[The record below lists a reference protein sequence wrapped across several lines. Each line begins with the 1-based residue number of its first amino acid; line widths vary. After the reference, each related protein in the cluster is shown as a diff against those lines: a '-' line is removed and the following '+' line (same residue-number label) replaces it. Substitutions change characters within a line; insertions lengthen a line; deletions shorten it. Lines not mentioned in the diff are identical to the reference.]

1 MDKLLGFSPDVE
13 PTNPGVMTE
22 VVNMVPDEKGM
33 KGAPTPVTPANV
45 PVLAAECIGAAVT
58 TKLDD
63 TRRIFAGTTTKLYE
77 LVLGAWVDR
86 SATTYAGGA
95 ETRWCYT
102 QFGDSTLAANL
113 ADTIQ
118 RSPGS
123 GAFAAISG
131 APKARIIFSVQGF
144 VMALHTNDSGFG
156 DNPDR
161 WWCSAVFNDTD
172 WTPSITT
179 QATTGR
185 LVSTQGRFTAGGKLG
200 DYAVAYKE
208 RAIYLG
214 QYVGPPVVWDWQEI
228 PGGEAGCVG
237 QEAWCDIGGAH
248 FIVGMDNFWIFDGS
262 RPNKI
267 GNGVVRDWF
276 YAQSSPQHR
285 YRTRCAY
292 DKQNNLVW
300 VFYPSLSSTQPDKAL
315 VYHTVTQQWG
325 AVDLASEA
333 VVNYVG
339 EGLAIDDLPSIAPT
353 MDGLTEYS
361 FDSQFWLVGG
371 RSLAIFNNS
380 HQLQTVTGDSVTS
393 GYTSGDYGDDDA
405 YSLLT
410 KVRVRFAPGEK
421 PTSATMTSRIKD
433 DAGDVLTPATV
444 STWSDGKFDVLDS
457 ARWHR
462 VTFSFT
468 GRVTAVGHE
477 LTLIPEGTQ

>member
-1 MDKLLGFSPDVE
+1 MDKLLGFSPDAE
-13 PTNPGVMTE
+13 PTSPGVMTD

-33 KGAPTPVTPANV
+33 KGAPTPVTPSGV
-45 PVLAAECIGAAVT
+45 PVLAAKCIGSALT
-58 TKLDD
+58 TKLADF
-63 TRRIFAGTTTKLYE
+63 RRFFAGTSTKLYE
-77 LVLGAWVDR
+77 LVAGAWVDQ
-86 SATTYAGGA
+86 SSTAYSGGVD
-95 ETRWCYT
+95 TRWSFA

-118 RSPGS
+118 RSAGS

-131 APKARIIFSVQGF
+131 APKAKIIFAVQGF
-144 VMALHTNDSGFG
+144 VMALHTSDAGFG

-161 WWCSAVFNDTD
+161 WWCSAVFDDTD
-172 WTPSITT
+172 WTPSVTT
-179 QATTGR
+179 QSATGR
-185 LVSTQGRFTAGGKLG
+185 LVSTQGRLTAGGKLG

-237 QEAWCDIGGAH
+237 QEAWCDMGGVH

-262 RPNKI
+262 RPTKI

-276 YAQSSPQHR
+276 FSQSNPTYR
-285 YRTRCAY
+285 YRTRCTY

-300 VFYPSLSSTQPDKAL
+300 VLFPSLNSTEPDKAL

-325 AVDLASEA
+325 LVSLTSEA
-333 VVNYVG
+333 EVNYIG
-339 EGLAIDDLPSIAPT
+339 EGLTIDT
-353 MDGLTEYS
+353 MNTVSATIDGLSDYS

-371 RSLAIFNNS
+371 RSLAIFNGS
-380 HQLQTVTGDSVTS
+380 HQLQTMTGDSLTC

-421 PTSATMTSRIKD
+421 PTSASMTSAIKD
-433 DAGDVLTPATV
+433 DAGDSLTPATV

-457 ARWHR
+457 SRWHR
-462 VTFSFT
+462 VMFTFT
-468 GRVTAVGHE
+468 GRVTAIGHE

>member
-45 PVLAAECIGAAVT
+45 PVLAAKCIGTALT

-63 TRRIFAGTTTKLYE
+63 SRRFFAGTTTKLYE
-77 LVLGAWVDR
+77 LVAGSWVDR
-86 SATTYAGGA
+86 SSTTYSGGA
-95 ETRWCYT
+95 DTRWSFT

-123 GAFAAISG
+123 GSFASISG
-131 APKARIIFSVQGF
+131 APKAKIVFAVQGF
-144 VMALHTNDSGFG
+144 VMALHTNDAGFG

-179 QATTGR
+179 QASTGR
-185 LVSTQGRFTAGGKLG
+185 LVSAQGRFTAGGKLG

-276 YAQSSPQHR
+276 FSQSNPSYR
-285 YRTRCAY
+285 YRIRCSY

-300 VFYPSLSSTQPDKAL
+300 VLFASLNASGPDRAL
-315 VYHTVTQQWG
+315 VYQTVTQQWG
-325 AVDLASEA
+325 LVDLNSEA
-333 VVNYVG
+333 EVNYIG
-339 EGLAIDDLPSIAPT
+339 SGLTIQT
-353 MDGLTEYS
+353 MDTVSSTIDGLTDYS
-361 FDSQFWLVGG
+361 FDSQFWLAGG

-380 HQLQTVTGDSVTS
+380 HQLQTVTGDSVTCS
-393 GYTSGDYGDDDA
+393 YTSGDYGDDDA

-421 PTSATMTSRIKD
+421 PTSATMTSRVKD

-462 VTFSFT
+462 VTFSFN
-468 GRVTAVGHE
+468 GRMTAVGHE

>member
-1 MDKLLGFSPDVE
+1 MDKLLGFTPDAE
-13 PTNPGVMTE
+13 PTSPGVMTA

-33 KGAPTPVTPANV
+33 KGAPSAVTLDSVPA
-45 PVLAAECIGAAVT
+45 LADECIGAAVT

-63 TRRIFAGTTTKLYE
+63 TRRIFAGTTTNLYE
-77 LVLGAWVDR
+77 LQLGAWVDR
-86 SATTYAGGA
+86 SASVYGGGV
-95 ETRWCYT
+95 ETRWSFT

-113 ADTIQ
+113 SDAIQ

-123 GAFAAISG
+123 GAFASIAG
-131 APKARIIFSVQGF
+131 APKARIVFSVQGF
-144 VMALHTNDSGFG
+144 VMALHTDDAGFG
-156 DNPDR
+156 NNPDR
-161 WWCSAVFNDTD
+161 WWCSAAFDDTD
-172 WTPSITT
+172 WTPSIAT
-179 QATTGR
+179 QAATGR
-185 LVSTQGRFTAGGKLG
+185 LVSAQGRFTAGGKLG

-262 RPNKI
+262 RPTKI

-300 VFYPSLSSTQPDKAL
+300 VFYPSLDSTHPDKAL

-339 EGLAIDDLPSIAPT
+339 DGMAISDLTTVSPT
-353 MDGLTEYS
+353 IDGLTDYS

-380 HQLQTVTGDSVTS
+380 HQLQTVTGDSVDC

-421 PTSATMTSRIKD
+421 PSSATMTSSVKD
-433 DAGDVLTPATV
+433 DAGGVLTPATV
-444 STWSDGKFDVLDS
+444 SAWSGGKFDVLDS

-462 VTFSFT
+462 VTFQFN

-477 LTLIPEGTQ
+477 LTMIPEGSQ